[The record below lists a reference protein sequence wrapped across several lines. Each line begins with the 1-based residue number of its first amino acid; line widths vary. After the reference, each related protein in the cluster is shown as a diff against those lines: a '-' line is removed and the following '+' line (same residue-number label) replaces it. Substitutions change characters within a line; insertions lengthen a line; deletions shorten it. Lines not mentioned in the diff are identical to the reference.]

1 VNAHDELWRLID
13 DRLPLLVSALAMFLP
28 LDLMSDDNKR
38 IVLMLR
44 YCEAR
49 LSYLHRTVG
58 VVFRRRKIVGS
69 LHPHRGVLIDFTD
82 GGNASLNQILDGRR
96 IVSFTQFA
104 AEPSDFSSLGASLQ
118 YGFFFTTDDIN
129 LTRFRLADPISCFW
143 WEMKRGK
150 CHAS

>member
-1 VNAHDELWRLID
+1 MCEPSFFLQRQTATRECHDELWRLID
-13 DRLPLLVSALAMFLP
+13 DRLPLLVPALAMFLP

-82 GGNASLNQILDGRR
+82 GGKCFPKPNSRWTAL
-96 IVSFTQFA
+96 VSFTQFA
-104 AEPSDFSSLGASLQ
+104 AEPSDLSLKPRRCNTA
-118 YGFFFTTDDIN
+118 FFTSDDIN
-129 LTRFRLADPISCFW
+129 LNSLSAC
-143 WEMKRGK
+143 
-150 CHAS
+150 